1 MSMSKHAILTTAI
14 VAAIAATIAFF
25 PSFESEA
32 ASGRRV
38 VIEIR
43 GFEFVAETPAVKP
56 GDVIVW
62 VNKDIVAHTA
72 TAKDGSWDS
81 DLIKSGGE
89 WQMVVEDDT
98 FQAYFCRFHPSMIA
112 HLNIEPTTGKPDQ

>member
-1 MSMSKHAILTTAI
+1 MSKHPILTSLI
-14 VAAIAATIAFF
+14 VAAFVATIAF
-25 PSFESEA
+25 SSWHESA
-32 ASGRRV
+32 AADGRRF

-43 GFEFVAETPAVKP
+43 GFEFVPETPAVKP

-62 VNKDIVAHTA
+62 INRDIVPHTT

-81 DLIKSGGE
+81 GLIKTGDE

-98 FQAYFCRFHPSMIA
+98 SQTYYCRFHPSMIA
-112 HLNIEPTTGKPDQ
+112 RLDIES

>member
-14 VAAIAATIAFF
+14 VAAIVATIAFF
-25 PSFESEA
+25 SWHEGEA

-43 GFEFVAETPAVKP
+43 GFEFVPETPAVKP

-89 WQMVVEDDT
+89 WQMVVEDDI

-112 HLNIEPTTGKPDQ
+112 HLDIGS

>member
-1 MSMSKHAILTTAI
+1 MSKHAILTSLI
-14 VAAIAATIAFF
+14 VAAIVATIAF
-25 PSFESEA
+25 SSWHESEA

-43 GFEFVAETPAVKP
+43 GFEFVPETPAVKP

-62 VNKDIVAHTA
+62 INRDIVPHTT

-81 DLIKSGGE
+81 GLIKTGDE

-98 FQAYFCRFHPSMIA
+98 SQTYYCRFHPSMIA
-112 HLNIEPTTGKPDQ
+112 RLDIES